1 MGKACVAIFWPTPGT
16 DAENS
21 AVQCAQASFRDEAL
35 NKFSIERLTR
45 DQKVSG
51 SITGRSGGR
60 MFFFAVSTFCT
71 KSVKVFRVFKLNT
84 TRKKKTWTLYRKRR
98 PEHYTKEELE
108 KKKTWTLYE
117 RRRPGHYTKE
127 EDLDTIRRRR
137 PGHYTEKEDLDT
149 IRKKKTW
156 TLYDR
161 RRRRPGRYTKEED
174 LNTIRKKKKTWTL
187 YERRAGHYTKEEED
201 LDTVRKK
208 KKKTWTL
215 YERRRRPGHYT
226 KEDLDTIRKKKK
238 KTWTLYERRRR
249 RPVEWWQTL
258 LVSTS
263 GRTGRWSART
273 FHP

>member
-21 AVQCAQASFRDEAL
+21 AVQCTQASFRDEAL

-51 SITGRSGGR
+51 SIPGRSGGR

-71 KSVKVFRVFKLNT
+71 KSVKVSLECSSWTPHGRRRPGHYTEKEDLNT
-84 TRKKKTWTLYRKRR
+84 IRKKNLRRRPGHYTKEEDLDIIRKKKTWTLYEDLDTIR
-98 PEHYTKEELE
+98 

-117 RRRPGHYTKE
+117 RRRPGHYTIEE
-127 EDLDTIRRRR
+127 EDLD
-137 PGHYTEKEDLDT
+137 
-149 IRKKKTW
+149 
-156 TLYDR
+156 
-161 RRRRPGRYTKEED
+161 
-174 LNTIRKKKKTWTL
+174 TIRKKKKTWTL

-226 KEDLDTIRKKKK
+226 KEEDLDTIRKKKK